1 MEAEMQTLAR
11 LGSQWAAVS
20 CLLAD
25 TLPHT
30 AASPPHAA
38 SHGGAGVVEAQRQAA
53 GAEPVHALQQL
64 QQLQQQVAVL
74 EREGEELRR
83 GRAVAEKERD
93 AARVELEAMRAGAAV
108 GGAAREVALM
118 KEAEVAAVERLL
130 GEERAVRRRESEA
143 RCAADEVGVEAY
155 VYIHILYVYVGQI
168 DIDTA

>member
-1 MEAEMQTLAR
+1 MQTLAR

-53 GAEPVHALQQL
+53 GAEPAHAPLGV

-118 KEAEVAAVERLL
+118 KEAEVAAVET
-130 GEERAVRRRESEA
+130 GTAVAAEAASVSKPSRSVRSRRGSAVTEDLCVDVEPHEV
-143 RCAADEVGVEAY
+143 AAP
-155 VYIHILYVYVGQI
+155 
-168 DIDTA
+168 